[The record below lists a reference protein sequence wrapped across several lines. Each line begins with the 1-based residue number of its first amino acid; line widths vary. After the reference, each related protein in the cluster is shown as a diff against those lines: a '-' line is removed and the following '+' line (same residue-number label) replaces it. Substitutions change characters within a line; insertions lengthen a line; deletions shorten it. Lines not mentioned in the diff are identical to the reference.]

1 MPEPAAPKPSLLPP
15 SSVGPDDWPVQAA
28 DALERLVT
36 TVKRKTTKPA
46 LTVAR
51 FLVYGTLAGILG
63 LAALVLFSAG
73 LVRLL
78 DVYLP
83 GNVWK
88 AHLIT
93 GGLFTL
99 AGLGIWTKRRAS
111 PVE

>member
-1 MPEPAAPKPSLLPP
+1 MPETSSLPTGPAAE
-15 SSVGPDDWPVQAA
+15 GDWPAQAA
-28 DALERLVT
+28 EALERLVN
-36 TVKRKTTKPA
+36 TVKNKTTKPA

-63 LAALVLFSAG
+63 IAALVLLSAG

-99 AGLGIWTKRRAS
+99 AGFGLWTKRRAS
-111 PVE
+111 TVE